1 MKGIAYGVG
10 VGPGDPKLMT
20 LRAIELIREND
31 VIAVPGKEPKE
42 SVAYKIAAAVVP
54 EIADKELVPV
64 YMPMIKDRAFIDEE
78 HKNGAALLKKYLDQG
93 KNVVYITLG
102 DPTIYCT
109 FSYLQHY
116 LEADGYPV
124 KLVENDR
131 SNFKI
136 TTPEDVDRARMQAGG
151 SRMRIGHG
159 YDVHRLVPDR
169 RLVLGGV
176 EIPWEKGLLG
186 HSDADVALHA
196 LMDAMLGAAAMGD
209 IGRLFPD
216 SDPAYEGISSMKL
229 MEEVRDRIYEK
240 GFRISN
246 VDVTII
252 CERPKVSPYI
262 PEMTEKL
269 ASVLGIETDKINI
282 KGTTTEKLGFTGRG
296 EGIASQAVCTLLR

>member
-64 YMPMIKDRAFIDEE
+64 YMPMIKDRALIDEE
-78 HKNGAALLKKYLDQG
+78 HKKGAALLKKYLDQG

-124 KLVENDR
+124 E
-131 SNFKI
+131 
-136 TTPEDVDRARMQAGG
+136 
-151 SRMRIGHG
+151 
-159 YDVHRLVPDR
+159 LVP
-169 RLVLGGV
+169 
-176 EIPWEKGLLG
+176 
-186 HSDADVALHA
+186 
-196 LMDAMLGAAAMGD
+196 
-209 IGRLFPD
+209 
-216 SDPAYEGISSMKL
+216 GISSITAAAARLNLPLTEWDEPLHVLPAVHKTDAAMNLPGTYVLMKSASH
-229 MEEVRDRIYEK
+229 MK
-240 GFRISN
+240 
-246 VDVTII
+246 DV
-252 CERPKVSPYI
+252 K
-262 PEMTEKL
+262 
-269 ASVLGIETDKINI
+269 ETLRMSGKDV
-282 KGTTTEKLGFTGRG
+282 
-296 EGIASQAVCTLLR
+296 QAVIDCGMPTEQVYRSLEEIPDDAGYFALVIAKEPK

>member
-64 YMPMIKDRAFIDEE
+64 YMPMSKDRTLIDEE
-78 HKNGAALLKKYLDQG
+78 HKKGAALLKKYLDQG

-124 KLVENDR
+124 E
-131 SNFKI
+131 
-136 TTPEDVDRARMQAGG
+136 
-151 SRMRIGHG
+151 
-159 YDVHRLVPDR
+159 LVP
-169 RLVLGGV
+169 
-176 EIPWEKGLLG
+176 
-186 HSDADVALHA
+186 
-196 LMDAMLGAAAMGD
+196 
-209 IGRLFPD
+209 
-216 SDPAYEGISSMKL
+216 GISSITAAAARLNLPLTEWDEPLHVLPAVHKTDAAMNLPGTYVLMKSASH
-229 MEEVRDRIYEK
+229 MK
-240 GFRISN
+240 
-246 VDVTII
+246 DV
-252 CERPKVSPYI
+252 K
-262 PEMTEKL
+262 
-269 ASVLGIETDKINI
+269 ETLRMSGKDV
-282 KGTTTEKLGFTGRG
+282 
-296 EGIASQAVCTLLR
+296 QAVIDCGMPTEQVYRSLEEIPDDAGYFALVIAKEPK

>member
-64 YMPMIKDRAFIDEE
+64 YMPMIKDRTLIDEE
-78 HKNGAALLKKYLDQG
+78 HKKGAALLKKYLDQG

-124 KLVENDR
+124 E
-131 SNFKI
+131 
-136 TTPEDVDRARMQAGG
+136 
-151 SRMRIGHG
+151 
-159 YDVHRLVPDR
+159 LVP
-169 RLVLGGV
+169 
-176 EIPWEKGLLG
+176 
-186 HSDADVALHA
+186 
-196 LMDAMLGAAAMGD
+196 
-209 IGRLFPD
+209 
-216 SDPAYEGISSMKL
+216 GISSITAAAARLNLPLTEWDEPLHVLPAFHKTDAAMNLPGTYVLMKSASH
-229 MEEVRDRIYEK
+229 MK
-240 GFRISN
+240 
-246 VDVTII
+246 DV
-252 CERPKVSPYI
+252 K
-262 PEMTEKL
+262 
-269 ASVLGIETDKINI
+269 ETLRMSGKDV
-282 KGTTTEKLGFTGRG
+282 
-296 EGIASQAVCTLLR
+296 QAVIDCGMPTEQVYRSLEEIPDDAGYFALVIAKEPK